1 MEENTIIGLRKVN
14 GNKFSPI
21 ILLLEVMNMTIGNKK
36 ERNITKI
43 SWNKTTLEK
52 ENMIIGDTTTSNGT
66 ENHPSMVKKEDI
78 IAIWLG

>member
-1 MEENTIIGLRKVN
+1 
-14 GNKFSPI
+14 
-21 ILLLEVMNMTIGNKK
+21 MTIGNKTD
-36 ERNITKI
+36 RNITKI
-43 SWNKTTLEK
+43 SRKKTTLEK